1 MVEAELVLLKSF
13 WPELPNKIDA
23 AYENPIRDLVY
34 MFKGEFLMLLLQK
47 NTHFNQAEQMA

>member
-23 AYENPIRDLVY
+23 AYENPVKDLVF
-34 MFKGEFLMLLLQK
+34 MFKGEFSILLLSEK
-47 NTHFNQAEQMA
+47 YTHLVKLGK

>member
-23 AYENPIRDLVY
+23 AYENPIKDIVFV
-34 MFKGEFLMLLLQK
+34 FKGEFSILVL
-47 NTHFNQAEQMA
+47 AEKYTYLINLSK

>member
-23 AYENPIRDLVY
+23 AYENPIKDLVY